1 MNTTHKFSVAI
12 LAGGQSKRFGSNK
25 QAAFFRGTTLLQ
37 RAYKTAKELSS
48 QVFFIANHP
57 TNLAE
62 MDLPVYSDIYK
73 GKGPLAGIHSALV
86 HSPTDLVAIMP
97 VDMPLL
103 TAGVYRFLLPFL
115 TNEHP
120 VVAESE
126 KGLEPLVS
134 IWHAKQSNFLK
145 HRLEKEKLS
154 IFRCVE
160 ALDGKKIAVHLN
172 YKDYD
177 PKLFANINY
186 PEDLAQLL

>member
-1 MNTTHKFSVAI
+1 MNTIHTFSVAI
-12 LAGGQSKRFGSNK
+12 LAGGQSKRYGSNK
-25 QAAFFRGTTLLQ
+25 QVALFKGKTLME
-37 RAYKTAKELSS
+37 RALKTAQELSA
-48 QVFFIANHP
+48 QVFVIANQP
-57 TNLAE
+57 ADLKE
-62 MDLPVYSDIYK
+62 IDLPVYSDIYK

-86 HSPTDLVAIMP
+86 NSPTDRVAIMP

-103 TAGVYRFLLPFL
+103 TAGVYRFLFPFL
-115 TNEHP
+115 TNEQP

-134 IWHAKQSNFLK
+134 IWNTKQSDFLK
-145 HRLEKEKLS
+145 HRLEEEKLS

-160 ALDGKKIAVHLN
+160 ALGGKKIAVHLN
-172 YKDYD
+172 YKDYE